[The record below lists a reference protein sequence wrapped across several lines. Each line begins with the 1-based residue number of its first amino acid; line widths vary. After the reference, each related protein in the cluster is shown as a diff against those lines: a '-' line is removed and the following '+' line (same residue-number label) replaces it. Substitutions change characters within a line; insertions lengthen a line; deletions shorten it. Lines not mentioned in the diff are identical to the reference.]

1 MSTKAKN
8 VTKIVKTIILGIC
21 ITVLTGM
28 ILLSISPSTTVRM
41 TMILSGHPESAINC
55 NPVHDPGLSKAMN
68 ANIYT
73 IQDKYGYTHLGM
85 RHVVLFKIDSV
96 LVFHTATAT
105 YRYF

>member
-1 MSTKAKN
+1 
-8 VTKIVKTIILGIC
+8 
-21 ITVLTGM
+21 
-28 ILLSISPSTTVRM
+28 
-41 TMILSGHPESAINC
+41 MILSGHPESAINC